1 MKLDFQP
8 LSLQGQTKYRK
19 ILGMTP
25 QLVSDY
31 SFVNIWS
38 WREVY
43 GLEWAFDQELVWI
56 RQNRPERLYW
66 APMGPWGQTDW
77 SKVFKGDWWQGEQF
91 TRIPEKLHELW
102 LGESF
107 PFEASGLASNRDHW
121 DYLYSVQELIA
132 LKGNRFH
139 KKKNLLRQFARKYDY
154 TYQPLTEDLVDKAL
168 TLQTQWCLWRD
179 CEETTTLESENQAI
193 LNAFADWQDL
203 EGVFGAGLEVD
214 GNMVAYTVAE
224 ALDETTVVIHFE
236 KGCPQHKGVYQ
247 AINQMFLANSASEF
261 NYVNREQ
268 DLGDAGLRKAK
279 ESYNPVD
286 YMKKY
291 SGRLG

>member
-19 ILGMTP
+19 ILGTTP

-43 GLEWAFDQELVWI
+43 GLEWAFDEKLVWI
-56 RQNRPERLYW
+56 RQNRPERQYW

-77 SKVFKGDWWQGEQF
+77 STVFEGDWWKGEQF

-102 LGESF
+102 LHF
-107 PFEASGLASNRDHW
+107 CPAACAGLVSNRDHW
-121 DYLYSVQELIA
+121 DYLYLVEELIA

-139 KKKNLLRQFARKYDY
+139 KKKNLLRQFIRNYDY

-168 TLQTQWCLWRD
+168 TLQTEWCLWRD

-203 EGVFGAGLEVD
+203 EGIFGAGLEVD

-224 ALDETTVVIHFE
+224 ALDETTLVIHFE

-247 AINQMFLANSASEF
+247 AINQMFLVNSASQYT
-261 NYVNREQ
+261 YVNREQ

-279 ESYNPVD
+279 ESYNPVG
-286 YMKKY
+286 YMNKY
-291 SGRLG
+291 SGCLG